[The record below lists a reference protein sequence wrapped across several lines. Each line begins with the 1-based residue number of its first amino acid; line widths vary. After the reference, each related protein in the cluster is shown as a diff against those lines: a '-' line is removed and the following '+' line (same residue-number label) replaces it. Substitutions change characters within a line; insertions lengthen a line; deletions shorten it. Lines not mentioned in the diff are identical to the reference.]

1 MLRVPMEQVHAGM
14 VLARPV
20 TDPKKPEHTL
30 LKAGFELDERNV
42 KRLRLLGI
50 YSVWVL
56 YPGLDFL
63 DELLDPELLKKQQV
77 LYQSLKEQFSEVQ
90 EQGLT
95 KIDYGSYTSQ
105 MSDLFRQLLQA
116 KNPSSLFVTELQGES
131 EDIFLHGITVASLAI
146 LIGLRLESY
155 LVRARPNLPISV
167 ASDLTQL
174 GVGCLLHD
182 MGKLSLP
189 EEIRNFHITAQ
200 DMGGPLWQ
208 QHTEAGFEMIKGGLD
223 PMAGQVVLNH
233 HQHFDGS
240 GFPIRKAIPGSN
252 EPVLPLEGDEIHIF
266 CRIACIADRFDGF
279 RHLPDGRV
287 APNIV
292 ALRRMKNPGYSKW
305 FDPVIYEAFTNAIP
319 AFSPGEQVTLSD
331 GQTVVVTEVNE
342 VEPCRPIVRPI
353 DPKKALNPDTEIKS
367 DTESDTKTDAEAESD
382 TKTDAESDDIADI
395 NLTSRRDLYIARVGD
410 FDVTSYLH

>member
-14 VLARPV
+14 VLARSV

-30 LKAGFELDERNV
+30 LKAGFELDKRNV

-63 DELLDPELLKKQQV
+63 DELLDPELLRKQQV

>member
-1 MLRVPMEQVHAGM
+1 MLRVLIEQVHAGM
-14 VLARPV
+14 VLARSV

-30 LKAGFELDERNV
+30 LKAGFELDKRNV

-105 MSDLFRQLLQA
+105 MSDLFCQLLQA
-116 KNPSSLFVTELQGES
+116 KAPSSLFVTELQGES
-131 EDIFLHGITVASLAI
+131 EDIFLHGVTVASLAI

-182 MGKLSLP
+182 MGKLNLP

-240 GFPIRKAIPGSN
+240 GFPIRKAIPGSD
-252 EPVLPLEGDEIHIF
+252 EPVLPLEGEEIHIF

-292 ALRRMKNPGYSKW
+292 ALKRMKNPGYSKW
-305 FDPVIYEAFTNAIP
+305 FDPIIYEAFTNAIP
-319 AFSPGEQVTLSD
+319 AFSPGEQVTLND

-367 DTESDTKTDAEAESD
+367 DTESDTETDAEA
-382 TKTDAESDDIADI
+382 DDIADI

>member
-14 VLARPV
+14 VLARSV

-30 LKAGFELDERNV
+30 LKAGFELDKRNV

-63 DELLDPELLKKQQV
+63 DELLDPELLRKQQV

-116 KNPSSLFVTELQGES
+116 KDPSSLFVTELQGES
-131 EDIFLHGITVASLAI
+131 EDIFLHGVTVASLAI

-182 MGKLSLP
+182 MGKLNLP
-189 EEIRNFHITAQ
+189 EEIKNFHITAQ

-223 PMAGQVVLNH
+223 PMAGQIVLNH

-240 GFPIRKAIPGSN
+240 GFPIRKAIPGSD
-252 EPVLPLEGDEIHIF
+252 EPILPLKGEDIHIF

-279 RHLPDGRV
+279 RHLPDGRI

-292 ALRRMKNPGYSKW
+292 ALKRMKNPGYSKW
-305 FDPVIYEAFTNAIP
+305 FDPIIYEAFTDAIP
-319 AFSPGEQVTLSD
+319 AFSPGEQVTLND

-342 VEPCRPIVRPI
+342 LEPCRPIVRPI
-353 DPKKALNPDTEIKS
+353 DPKKALNPDSQIKS
-367 DTESDTKTDAEAESD
+367 DTESDTKTDAEP
-382 TKTDAESDDIADI
+382 DDIADI

-410 FDVTSYLH
+410 FDVTSYLY